1 MSSQQ
6 SEASDTMNPP
16 MHHML
21 REILEQ
27 PEVVQRLV
35 EREREPALEVARLAE
50 SARVHQIV
58 LAARGTSDH
67 AAVYGQYLF
76 QIENHLAAFLATPS
90 IVTLYNS
97 RIPLQHTMV
106 IGISQS
112 GGAKDVLE
120 YMCAA
125 KEQGSPIVAITN
137 NPASDFGRAAD
148 VVMPLDAGAEK
159 SVAATKTYT
168 ASLASMAL
176 ISAAMLERP
185 DHLDA
190 LNEAPGL
197 ISQAIQATGRLAEM
211 AEESRDVEE
220 CFVIG
225 RGLNYTTALESALKV
240 METSYVRARAYSSA
254 DLMHGPV
261 AAARAV
267 PCIIYAPHDAAH
279 QAVVEV
285 AERLRDFGTRLL
297 VVSSDR
303 DALSMATDPIPMP
316 LARHEFL
323 NPLAQIVAGQKFAYH
338 LSVAKGLD
346 PDNPRGLSKV
356 TVTF

>member
-1 MSSQQ
+1 
-6 SEASDTMNPP
+6 

-27 PEVVQRLV
+27 PAVVQRLV

-50 SARVHQIV
+50 SARIHQIV

-97 RIPLQHTMV
+97 RIPLQNTMV

-120 YMCAA
+120 YMAAA

-137 NPASDFGRAAD
+137 NPDSEFGRVAD
-148 VVMPLDAGAEK
+148 IVMPMDAGPEK

-168 ASLASMAL
+168 ASLASIAL
-176 ISAAMLERP
+176 ISAALMERP
-185 DHLDA
+185 DHLEA
-190 LNEAPGL
+190 LNAAPEL
-197 ISQAIQATGRLAEM
+197 IARALRATDCVAAM
-211 AEESRDVEE
+211 AEETRDVEE

-225 RGLNYTTALESALKV
+225 RGFNYTTALESALKV

-279 QAVVEV
+279 TAVLEV
-285 AERLRDFGTRLL
+285 AERLRDFGTRLM

-303 DALSMATDPIPMP
+303 DALATATDPIPIP
-316 LARHEFL
+316 RANHEFL
-323 NPLAQIVAGQKFAYH
+323 NPLAQIVAGQRYAYH
-338 LSVAKGLD
+338 LSVAKGLN
-346 PDNPRGLSKV
+346 PDSPRGLSKV
-356 TVTF
+356 TVTV